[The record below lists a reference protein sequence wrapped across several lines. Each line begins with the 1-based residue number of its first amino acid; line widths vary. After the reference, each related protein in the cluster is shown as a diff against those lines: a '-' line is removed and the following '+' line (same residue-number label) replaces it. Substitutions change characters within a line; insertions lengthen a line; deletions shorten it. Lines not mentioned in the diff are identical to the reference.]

1 MRKSGVLLPVFSL
14 PGAYGIGCFS
24 KEAYEFVDFL
34 VEAGQSYWQMLPIGP
49 TSYGDSPYQ
58 SFSTVAGNPYF
69 IDLNELIKE
78 DLLTKSECERS
89 GLKTDDNCIDYG
101 LLYRK
106 RYPLLKKAYGR
117 VPLELRR
124 KVRRFAGKN
133 SNWLH
138 DYALFMALKDAH
150 GGASFMKWEDD
161 LRLRKHAAIKDAFK
175 RYADEVA
182 FYEWI
187 QFEFFRQWEK
197 LKKYANKHGI
207 SIIGDIPIYVAEDSA
222 DVWAHPELFQMDDD
236 RRPVAVAGCPP
247 DAFSDDGQLWGNPL
261 YDWKYHS
268 KTGYEWWIERM
279 KNCMR
284 LYDIIRIDHFRGFDE
299 YYSIAAGAKNAQ
311 KGKWKKGPGLA
322 LFKAVKNEIGQTPI
336 IAEDL
341 GFMTDSVRKLV
352 RDTGF
357 PNMKVLEFA
366 FDGRDESVKSDKTND
381 YLPFN
386 YDKNC
391 AVYTGTHDNETIR
404 GWLDSITKAE
414 YAEVQD
420 YVDCHV
426 KNKGVLVQKI
436 VRLALASSAD
446 MCIIP
451 MQDWLGLSNEAR
463 INTPSTIG
471 ENWKWRMDKS
481 MMESELSA
489 RMKKLTKLYGR
500 G

>member
-14 PGAYGIGCFS
+14 PGPYGIGCFS

-34 VEAGQSYWQMLPIGP
+34 VRSGQSCWQMLPIGP

-58 SFSTVAGNPYF
+58 SFSTAAGNPYF
-69 IDLNELIKE
+69 IDLKELIKE
-78 DLLTKSECERS
+78 GLLKRSECDRS
-89 GLKTDDNCIDYG
+89 GLKTDDDHIDYG

-106 RYPLLKKAYGR
+106 RFLLLKKAYERTSVQTRAKVGR
-117 VPLELRR
+117 FVR
-124 KVRRFAGKN
+124 KNRD
-133 SNWLH
+133 WLP

-150 GGASFMKWEDD
+150 GGASFMKWEDE
-161 LRLRKHAAIKDAFK
+161 LRLRRPAAIKAAFK
-175 RYADEVA
+175 KYADEVA

-187 QFEFFRQWEK
+187 QFEFFSQWEK
-197 LKKYANKHGI
+197 LKKYANRSGI

-222 DVWAHPELFQMDDD
+222 DVWAHPELFQMDAD

-261 YDWKYHS
+261 YDWKYH
-268 KTGYEWWIERM
+268 KETGYAWWIGRM

-299 YYSIAAGAKNAQ
+299 YYSIDAGAKNAK

-322 LFKAVKNEIGQTPI
+322 LFKAVKKELGQTPI

-366 FDGRDESVKSDKTND
+366 FDGRDESYRPDRTND

-391 AVYTGTHDNETIR
+391 VVYTGTHDNETLR

-420 YVDCHV
+420 YVDCHA
-426 KNKGVLVQKI
+426 KNKGLLAQKLV
-436 VRLALASSAD
+436 RAALASSAD

-471 ENWKWRMDKS
+471 ENWKWRMDKNA
-481 MMESELSA
+481 LSREVSA
-489 RMKKLTKLYGR
+489 QMKKLTGLYGR
-500 G
+500 